1 MPAYRCVRA
10 AITEV
15 SSLQMPTKVGC
26 SFLVFPNVPFLKK
39 LCAGYT
45 QEVLSAEHLLHHR
58 HTKEGRGDLIPAPLG
73 TPHPWCAAVR
83 ERQHTTFTKAVSLR
97 SESPFYNLLRGGCKI
112 AVTPTCTK
120 LPSTRTVSDR
130 KSYVNIPAKP
140 SHRRCSCII
149 AFNDCLHKGLF
160 LTLLKDEA

>member
-39 LCAGYT
+39 LCAGYM

-58 HTKEGRGDLIPAPLG
+58 HTKEGRGVLSPPLLELPTPGVQLELYANIPLFLQRNCGVVYPL
-73 TPHPWCAAVR
+73 
-83 ERQHTTFTKAVSLR
+83 
-97 SESPFYNLLRGGCKI
+97 YNLLRGGCRI
-112 AVTPTCTK
+112 ALRYPVSYPHLRILLTIEDRTLNSHEIHTRHVFAQTQRRMALLEHWRLCYG
-120 LPSTRTVSDR
+120 STMAR
-130 KSYVNIPAKP
+130 
-140 SHRRCSCII
+140 
-149 AFNDCLHKGLF
+149 F
-160 LTLLKDEA
+160 